1 MAQTIGN
8 YVIENKLDENGPVS
22 VYLAK
27 HRILNRR
34 TFLKV
39 HSGADDNLIRRFE
52 EEARIVADI
61 NDPHVVSIYDFGKA
75 GDATF
80 YIAMEYVDGGNLSE
94 YLKNKNLSTDE
105 ILKLCHRI
113 CHSIAVIH
121 KNNYVHRDLKP
132 ENILLT
138 SGGDV
143 KLTDFGLSLHVSR
156 KRSTPKETLL
166 GTPLYMSP
174 EQINNADTTLAS
186 DVFSLGVIFYQIATG
201 AHPFEADSVG
211 EIFSQILTKKTQP
224 LSENDYPA
232 WFTKL
237 VENMLN
243 KDPRK
248 RPPSATE
255 VLQVFQSGLGER
267 NTVDEKDRENDK
279 GGSRTKVFAVAAFII
294 LVAVLAIP
302 LVKDLIQKPD
312 EAVLSP
318 VDSLKDTTTV
328 SDTTKM
334 MQQSQPLAQENGQ
347 AEPQITNQNA
357 ADTTKASGGNNE
369 PTRIFVRT
377 TPWCKI
383 YIDYEYVDTTPM
395 SDTLKIEPGTH
406 TIGLINK
413 EYPSWVEQIEVV
425 SGRDNIFSFNLDSIF
440 YKLDLKV
447 HPYGKVYIDDR
458 LVGTT
463 PFSSPL
469 VLNKNNKIL
478 RVEHDAYETYY
489 DSLKWN
495 GQPVIS
501 KRVIL
506 SEKKTN

>member
-8 YVIENKLDENGPVS
+8 YVIEKKLDENGPVS

-27 HRILNRR
+27 HRVLNRR

-75 GDATF
+75 GEATF

-94 YLKNKNLSTDE
+94 YLKNKTLSADE
-105 ILKLCHRI
+105 IMKLCHRI
-113 CHSIAVIH
+113 CRSIAVIH

-138 SGGDV
+138 SDGDV
-143 KLTDFGLSLHVSR
+143 KLTDFGLSLHISR

-174 EQINNADTTLAS
+174 EQINNADTGLAS
-186 DVFSLGVIFYQIATG
+186 DVFSLGVIFYQIATRT
-201 AHPFEADSVG
+201 HPFEADSVG
-211 EIFSQILTKKTQP
+211 EIFSQILTKKPGP
-224 LSENDYPA
+224 LPEDTYPA

-248 RPPSATE
+248 RPQSALE
-255 VLQVFQSGLGER
+255 VLQAFKDALGEK
-267 NTVDEKDRENDK
+267 NPVDKPDRENNK
-279 GGSRTKVFAVAAFII
+279 SGSRTKTFAAAAFII

-318 VDSLKDTTTV
+318 LDSLKDTTTV
-328 SDTTKM
+328 GDTTKM
-334 MQQSQPLAQENGQ
+334 ILQNQNLAQDNN
-347 AEPQITNQNA
+347 AEQPQITRENI
-357 ADTTKASGGNNE
+357 ADTTKESSAINK

-413 EYPSWVEQIEVV
+413 EYPSWVEEIEVV
-425 SGRDNIFSFNLDSIF
+425 AGSDNIFSFNLDSIF

-458 LVGTT
+458 LIGTT
-463 PFSSPL
+463 PFSAPL

-506 SEKKTN
+506 SEKKSN